1 MKSRR
6 NLLLSV
12 FLLLFL
18 GVSMVACQK
27 DSGNESESTEEL
39 SEMKNTVVKLVEY
52 MDAKIAPSNV
62 ENESFKD
69 SPWIQSKVDVEGLD
83 RPVSLDVVENY
94 MNAYRYY
101 TGKELDYLP
110 SDFIALINEDNEE
123 VYQYFEDFIR
133 WTWDNGSA
141 KKKMYMDGTRSA
153 YLANYEVEGSRF
165 NDKELPQM
173 TANDFY
179 QLALWAQENPH
190 AGDQLEE
197 EDKYAYQVLIE
208 AYMSN

>member
-6 NLLLSV
+6 NFLLSV
-12 FLLLFL
+12 FLLLLL

-52 MDAKIAPSNV
+52 MDV
-62 ENESFKD
+62 
-69 SPWIQSKVDVEGLD
+69 
-83 RPVSLDVVENY
+83 
-94 MNAYRYY
+94 YRYY

-123 VYQYFEDFIR
+123 VYQSFEDFIR